1 MTLAWIIY
9 LIETLDISKGLGFFG
24 GVGVILWVGGL
35 AFSIAAKLGIVE
47 ETSRNPERK
56 PNLHEGYLKLYSQL
70 WPLKLLVCVMLTLA
84 VLLPTKETA
93 YTMLAAYGVESI
105 VTNDKVQEFGG
116 KSLDVINKAMDNYLQ
131 QSDVKETKSEGK

>member
-9 LIETLDISKGLGFFG
+9 LIETLDISRGLGFLG
-24 GVGVILWVGGL
+24 AIGVIAWVIGL
-35 AFSIAAKLGIVE
+35 IFSIEANLAISNK
-47 ETSRNPERK
+47 TARNPERS
-56 PNLHEGYLKLYSQL
+56 PDSSDGYLKIYHQL

-131 QSDVKETKSEGK
+131 QSDVKETK